1 MLDKLR
7 LVVKNYLFK
16 DSFLLISVNIC
27 LYNSTKYIQETL
39 DSVFSQT
46 YQDFEVIAIDDGS
59 SDGTYEFIKERYN
72 DPRLK
77 LYRQDNH
84 GLGYTRN
91 RCAELSVG
99 EYIALLDQDDVWY
112 EDNLHVKIE
121 AIRNC
126 HYEPSLIFSDNDNYD
141 DEKKEFFEINKKYIL
156 KPNLF
161 ETFLLNKECI
171 ISLPTVIINRKIFD
185 KGFRFKNYK
194 IAEDYHAWL
203 NISHDFP
210 EYIYIPLKLCL
221 YRIHRNSSTFKY
233 SKLLFNKKNTCYQR
247 HLLKKNI
254 SYLYLTDGHKL
265 LSQNNFSEARNYFLK
280 SINYTC
286 LNINPYWGL
295 MKLLLKLNSKHP

>member
-1 MLDKLR
+1 MNVIFRIKITFNAYALLVLDKLR

-99 EYIALLDQDDVWY
+99 EYI
-112 EDNLHVKIE
+112 KM
-121 AIRNC
+121 
-126 HYEPSLIFSDNDNYD
+126 
-141 DEKKEFFEINKKYIL
+141 
-156 KPNLF
+156 
-161 ETFLLNKECI
+161 TF
-171 ISLPTVIINRKIFD
+171 
-185 KGFRFKNYK
+185 GM
-194 IAEDYHAWL
+194 
-203 NISHDFP
+203 
-210 EYIYIPLKLCL
+210 
-221 YRIHRNSSTFKY
+221 RI
-233 SKLLFNKKNTCYQR
+233 TC
-247 HLLKKNI
+247 
-254 SYLYLTDGHKL
+254 
-265 LSQNNFSEARNYFLK
+265 
-280 SINYTC
+280 
-286 LNINPYWGL
+286 
-295 MKLLLKLNSKHP
+295 M